1 MPCSAAARDDDPTP
15 MISVDEAVQRVMRA
29 FAPLPAERIAL
40 SDALNRVLAG
50 DAVSSLD
57 HPPAPMSAMDGY
69 AVRAGD
75 ARAGA
80 ELVVIGEAP
89 AGRPFEGRV
98 GAGQAVRIF
107 TGGVVPE
114 GADAVV
120 IQEDAVAA
128 AATVQIKETPQTGE
142 NIRRRGL
149 DFRVGDVLIERG
161 HRISSRDVALLA
173 AGDFAHVDVTR
184 KPRVA
189 VVATGDELTRPGEPR
204 APGGIVASSTY
215 AIQSMVREWGG
226 DPIDLGI
233 IHDRAEEFARLPDAA
248 RDMDLI
254 ITLGGASVGDHDLIQ
269 SALAPHGFV
278 LDFWKIAMRPG
289 KPLIFGRLNASPLI
303 GLPGNPVSAMV
314 CALLFVRPALSAM
327 LGSPYATPVRTARM
341 AVALK
346 ANGKRQDYIR
356 ARLSVSDGALKAEP
370 FSLQDSSMQKIFA
383 RSDALIVRRVD
394 APPAAPGDEVE
405 VLLLNG

>member
-1 MPCSAAARDDDPTP
+1 M
-15 MISVDEAVQRVMRA
+15 MSVDEAVQRVMRA
-29 FAPLPAERIAL
+29 FAPLPSEKIPLTEAL
-40 SDALNRVLAG
+40 GRVLAH
-50 DAVSSLD
+50 DMIATLD

-69 AVRAGD
+69 AVRTGD
-75 ARAGA
+75 ARVGA
-80 ELVVIGEAP
+80 ELTVIGEAP
-89 AGRPFEGRV
+89 AGRPFAGRV
-98 GAGQAVRIF
+98 GANQAVRIF

-120 IQEDAVAA
+120 IQEDAVAHGTSVRIA
-128 AATVQIKETPQTGE
+128 EAPRPEE
-142 NIRRRGL
+142 NVRRRGL
-149 DFRVGDVLIERG
+149 DFHIGDVLLERG
-161 HRISSRDVALLA
+161 RRISARDVALLA
-173 AGDFAHVDVTR
+173 AGDFAHVEVTR

-215 AIQSMVREWGG
+215 ALQAMVRDWGG
-226 DPIDLGI
+226 DPVDLGI
-233 IHDRAEEFARLPDAA
+233 IPDRAEELGRLPEAA
-248 RDMDLI
+248 RGMDLI
-254 ITLGGASVGDHDLIQ
+254 LTLGGASVGDHDLIQ

-314 CALLFVRPALSAM
+314 CALLFVRPAISAM
-327 LGSPYATPVRTARM
+327 LGTPYSAPVSTVRLA
-341 AVALK
+341 APLK

-356 ARLSVSDGALKAEP
+356 ARLSASEGVLVAEP
-370 FSLQDSSMQKIFA
+370 FRLQDSSMQKIFA
-383 RSDALIVRRVD
+383 HADALIIRRVD
-394 APPAAPGDEVE
+394 AAAAAPGDNVE